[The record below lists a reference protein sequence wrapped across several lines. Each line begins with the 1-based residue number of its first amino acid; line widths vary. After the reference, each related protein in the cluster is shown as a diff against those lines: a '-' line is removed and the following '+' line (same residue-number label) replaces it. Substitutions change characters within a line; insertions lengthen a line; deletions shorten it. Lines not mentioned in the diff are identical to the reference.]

1 MGRGAGKTGGSGGRA
16 GGFSSGGSRGF
27 SSHRSSNNS
36 SSSLGRGGGS
46 SASKSSSSSS
56 KTSSSSYRSSNNRG
70 SSLGRGGVSST
81 KTSSSFSSKTS
92 ASNHRS
98 SNTTRNGFSRDRS
111 SSSWTSGFF
120 GSGQDGYTFTTKPMP
135 ASPPPRTIILQ
146 NVVTKTS
153 SNMNVDG
160 NVGDAQYKNH
170 KKNGLTIPFIFT
182 LCLAIFLFIVSVG
195 IKSSTANT
203 LSREK
208 LAGGICISSNEV
220 MSDELGW
227 ITDKKSVTDGIAYFY
242 KKTGVQPYLLIC
254 DNMNG
259 KGADITDE
267 EAEEYLAQMY
277 DLLFKDEGHM
287 IFAFM
292 EYDTSL
298 YITYIYTGTAADGVI
313 DSDAREIFLN
323 TADRYY
329 MDTSLSDEEYFK
341 AVFTKSADDIMYS
354 NETNLAVSRGFKF
367 CGNILLAIAFGLM
380 CAIIW
385 CKVKDKQLQEAE
397 KLKEILDTP
406 LYNNT
411 TTDDNELK
419 EKYK

>member
-1 MGRGAGKTGGSGGRA
+1 MGRGAGKTSGSGGRA
-16 GGFSSGGSRGF
+16 GGFSSGGSRGL
-27 SSHRSSNNS
+27 SSHRSSSNNG
-36 SSSLGRGGGS
+36 SSLGRGGGS
-46 SASKSSSSSS
+46 SS
-56 KTSSSSYRSSNNRG
+56 R
-70 SSLGRGGVSST
+70 
-81 KTSSSFSSKTS
+81 TSSSFSSKTS
-92 ASNHRS
+92 SSSHRS
-98 SNTTRNGFSRDRS
+98 SNTSGRGFAKGESSSTKTSSFSSSS
-111 SSSWTSGFF
+111 SSSWSYRSLNTGRSSFGKDGNSSWTSIFF
-120 GSGQDGYTFTTKPMP
+120 SSGPRGYTFKTKPMP
-135 ASPPPRTIILQ
+135 TSSIHRTIILP
-146 NVVTKTS
+146 NVVTQTQS
-153 SNMNVDG
+153 HENVDG
-160 NVGDAQYKNH
+160 NAGNVQYKNH

-227 ITDKKSVTDGIAYFY
+227 IADKKSVTDGIAYFY

-267 EAEEYLAQMY
+267 DAEEYLAQMY
-277 DLLFKDEGHM
+277 DSLFKDEGHM

-298 YITYIYTGTAADGVI
+298 YITYIYTGTAADGVV
-313 DSDAREIFLN
+313 DADAREIFLN

-341 AVFTKSADDIMYS
+341 TVFTKSADDIMYS

-367 CGNILLAIAFGLM
+367 FGNILLAIAFGLM

-397 KLKEILDTP
+397 KLKEILDTS
-406 LYNNT
+406 LYNNA
-411 TTDDNELK
+411 TTDDIELK